1 MNFNQYPE
9 TEELENL
16 KSKLITNFNYS
27 SLTLVIFFIV
37 ALGLKYFFRIP
48 IYSEIY
54 YLILGWFICNYL
66 SRYILK
72 KVKISLKKL
81 IERIDFF
88 HHIADLLFVTGI
100 FYYTGSIMWIGAIF
114 YIFTIL
120 YASILY
126 NSKVCI
132 TITFTAFT
140 LFASIVLLEYFN
152 LIPFKGIFQNS
163 PYLYQNPQYV
173 LTTVLSIGLV
183 FLSVFITAKDFAQIL
198 KKKNRQSNQAKK
210 ELEELSNKLESKIK
224 LRTDELKKSKDQLSI
239 LYQIS
244 QTISSTLN
252 IKDIL
257 KMILKFSVKISG
269 ANRGSVMLLDEKKNI
284 FSIKTAYNLSEKIIR
299 EVTFTKDENTIGW
312 VVKKKKPLYIRNL
325 EKDKRFSK
333 KETVNY
339 KIIQLLIVPIII
351 DGEVKGVINLDNI
364 GKIRFSR
371 DTINLLGSFSEQA
384 AVALHN
390 AQLYQKIQ
398 DSYFEIVKALA
409 QAIEAKDPYTHGHS
423 ARVMEY
429 ALQIAQKL
437 DLPEEEIKSLKYAAI
452 LHDIGKIGVRG
463 YILNNSNGLTTSE
476 YNQIKKHSI
485 IGENI
490 IQPIELLQPI
500 RPLIRHHHE
509 WYNGKGYPDGL
520 SGENIPLGARILAV
534 ADAYDAMKSDRPYR
548 KALSE
553 EKAIQELK
561 HGSGSQFDPQIVE
574 VFWLLHQ

>member
-1 MNFNQYPE
+1 M
-9 TEELENL
+9 
-16 KSKLITNFNYS
+16 
-27 SLTLVIFFIV
+27 
-37 ALGLKYFFRIP
+37 GLKHLFRVP

-66 SRYILK
+66 NQYILK
-72 KVKISLKKL
+72 KVKISLKL

-88 HHIADLLFVTGI
+88 HHIAALLFITGI

-126 NSKVCI
+126 NFKVGI

-152 LIPFKGIFQNS
+152 LIPFKAIFPNS

-183 FLSVFITAKDFAQIL
+183 FLSVFTTAKDFAQIL
-198 KKKNRQSNQAKK
+198 KKKNSQLNQTKK
-210 ELEELSNKLESKIK
+210 ELEELSNNLESKVK
-224 LRTDELKKSKDQLSI
+224 LRTDELKKSKDQLAI

-244 QTISSTLN
+244 QAISSTLD

-284 FSIKTAYNLSEKIIR
+284 FSIKAAYNLSEKMIR
-299 EVTFTKDENTIGW
+299 EITFTKDENTIGW
-312 VVKKKKPLYIRNL
+312 VVKNKKPLYIRNL

-333 KETVNY
+333 KEAINY
-339 KIIQLLIVPIII
+339 KIIQLLMVPIII
-351 DGEVKGVINLDNI
+351 DGEVKGVINLDNF
-364 GKIRFSR
+364 GKIKFSKN
-371 DTINLLGSFSEQA
+371 TINLLKSFSEQA

-390 AQLYQKIQ
+390 AQLYQKNQ

-429 ALQIAQKL
+429 AVQIAQKL
-437 DLPEEEIKSLKYAAI
+437 GLPEEEIKSLKYAAI

-463 YILNNSNGLTTSE
+463 YILNNPNGLTIEE
-476 YNQIKKHSI
+476 YDEVKKHPA

-520 SGENIPLGARILAV
+520 SGENIPLGARILTV

-561 HGSGSQFDPQIVE
+561 HGSGRQFDPQIVE
-574 VFWLLHQ
+574 VFLEILKQNLSEDSLFDQPITKRIII